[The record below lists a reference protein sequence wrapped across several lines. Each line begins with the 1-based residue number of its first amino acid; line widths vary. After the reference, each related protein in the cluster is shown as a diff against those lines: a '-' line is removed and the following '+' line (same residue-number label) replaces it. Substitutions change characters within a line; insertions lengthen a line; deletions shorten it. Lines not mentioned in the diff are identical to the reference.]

1 MTPCVFASKVGTWPA
16 SSVLQMLLVH
26 LEIIRITSLPSQ

>member
-1 MTPCVFASKVGTWPA
+1 MSPCVFAGKVGTWPA

-26 LEIIRITSLPSQ
+26 LAIIRITSLPPQ